1 MLVYKSPGPHRHKS
15 GKTYD
20 IRGATADE
28 LPVLLAK
35 GWHEDRDIALGLKAI
50 DPQPE
55 PESAEDTSP
64 PTRDEME
71 AKATEI
77 GLKVDGR
84 WSDAR
89 LLSEI
94 EKALA
99 K

>member
-1 MLVYKSPGPHRHKS
+1 M
-15 GKTYD
+15 
-20 IRGATADE
+20 
-28 LPVLLAK
+28 PVLLAK
-35 GWHEDRDIALGLKAI
+35 GWHEDRDVVLGLKVAV
-50 DPQPE
+50 E
-55 PESAEDTSP
+55 PEDDTSP

-71 AKATEI
+71 AKAAEI
-77 GLKVDGR
+77 GLRIDGR